1 MDGNVV
7 LLLLVVA
14 IVVFLLYTR
23 NRPPKTPAAVELT
36 RLLGIVPCMSGAQF
50 EVFVAKIMR
59 GLGYRATVLGGS
71 GDQGV
76 DVIATAGKE
85 RLAIQCKNYA
95 KPVGNKPVQE
105 VYAGARHHRC
115 TAALVVAPEGF
126 TKGAV
131 ELARSVGVSLRDA
144 QDLREWIRQQDL
156 RGWIRQLDAKGRAKN
171 AREDNKKEVTL
182 ASKRSGTVDLDARST
197 RNTEGRMTE
206 RNMEKHTL
214 TVGSARLGETVRFT
228 AEVLGTTH
236 VNGGAG
242 GDLDV
247 TFYQLPDHTYRVLM
261 ETEEASM
268 LLPSNMSEV
277 HHRGEP
283 AEYGS
288 YTLEEINAHD
298 LYGPALEALMKVRT
312 EGESRKNTVR
322 GLD

>member
-1 MDGNVV
+1 LDGNVV
-7 LLLLVVA
+7 LLLLIVA

-115 TAALVVAPEGF
+115 TAAWVVAPEGF

-131 ELARSVGVSLRDA
+131 ELARSVGVSLSDA
-144 QDLREWIRQQDL
+144 QALREWIRK
-156 RGWIRQLDAKGRAKN
+156 IDAKERAKN
-171 AREDNKKEVTL
+171 VREDNKKEVTL
-182 ASKRSGTVDLDARST
+182 ASERSGTVDLDARST

-206 RNMEKHTL
+206 SNMEKHTL
-214 TVGSARLGETVRFT
+214 TVGSARMGETVRFT

-236 VNGGAG
+236 VESEGGG
-242 GDLDV
+242 LDL

-288 YTLEEINAHD
+288 YTLEEIHAHD
-298 LYGPALEALMKVRT
+298 LYGPALEALMKVRA
-312 EGESRKNTVR
+312 EGETRKNTVR
-322 GLD
+322 DLD

>member
-144 QDLREWIRQQDL
+144 QDLR
-156 RGWIRQLDAKGRAKN
+156 GWIRQIDAKGRANN

-206 RNMEKHTL
+206 SNMEKHTL
-214 TVGSARLGETVRFT
+214 AVGSARLGETVRFT

-236 VNGGAG
+236 VESEGGG
-242 GDLDV
+242 LDL

-261 ETEEASM
+261 ESEGTNM
-268 LLPSNMSEV
+268 LLPSNMSEALPI
-277 HHRGEP
+277 GEP

-298 LYGPALEALMKVRT
+298 LYEPALEALMKVRT
-312 EGESRKNTVR
+312 EGESRKNAVR
-322 GLD
+322 DLD

>member
-7 LLLLVVA
+7 LLLLIVA

-36 RLLGIVPCMSGAQF
+36 RRLGTVRYMSGAQF
-50 EVFVAKIMR
+50 EGFVAEIMR

-115 TAALVVAPEGF
+115 TAAWVVAPEGF

-144 QDLREWIRQQDL
+144 QAL
-156 RGWIRQLDAKGRAKN
+156 RGWIRQIDAKERAKN

-182 ASKRSGTVDLDARST
+182 ASERSGTVDLDARST

-206 RNMEKHTL
+206 SNMEKHTL

-236 VNGGAG
+236 VESEGGG
-242 GDLDV
+242 LDL

-261 ETEEASM
+261 ESEGTNM
-268 LLPSNMSEV
+268 LLPSNMSEALPI
-277 HHRGEP
+277 GEP

-288 YTLEEINAHD
+288 YTLEEIHAHD
-298 LYGPALEALMKVRT
+298 LYGPALEALMKVRA
-312 EGESRKNTVR
+312 EGETRKNTVR
-322 GLD
+322 DLD

>member
-1 MDGNVV
+1 LDGNVV

-36 RLLGIVPCMSGAQF
+36 RRLGTVRYMSGAQF
-50 EVFVAKIMR
+50 EGFVAEIMR

-115 TAALVVAPEGF
+115 TAAWVVAPEGF

-131 ELARSVGVSLRDA
+131 ELARSVGVSLSDA
-144 QDLREWIRQQDL
+144 QALREWIRK
-156 RGWIRQLDAKGRAKN
+156 IDAKERAKN
-171 AREDNKKEVTL
+171 VREDNKKEVTL
-182 ASKRSGTVDLDARST
+182 ASERSGTVDLDARST

-206 RNMEKHTL
+206 SNMEKHTL
-214 TVGSARLGETVRFT
+214 TVGSARMGETVRFT

-236 VNGGAG
+236 VESEGGG
-242 GDLDV
+242 LDL

-288 YTLEEINAHD
+288 YTLEEIHAHD
-298 LYGPALEALMKVRT
+298 LYGPALEALMKVRA
-312 EGESRKNTVR
+312 EGETRKNTVR
-322 GLD
+322 DLD

>member
-1 MDGNVV
+1 LDGNVV
-7 LLLLVVA
+7 LLLLIVA

-36 RLLGIVPCMSGAQF
+36 RRLGTVRYMSGAQF
-50 EVFVAKIMR
+50 EGFVAEIMR

-115 TAALVVAPEGF
+115 TAAWVVAPEGF

-131 ELARSVGVSLRDA
+131 ELARSVGVSLGDA
-144 QDLREWIRQQDL
+144 QAL
-156 RGWIRQLDAKGRAKN
+156 RGWIQQIDAKERAKN

-182 ASKRSGTVDLDARST
+182 ASERSGTVDLDARST

-206 RNMEKHTL
+206 SNMEKHTL

-236 VNGGAG
+236 VESEGGG
-242 GDLDV
+242 LDL

-261 ETEEASM
+261 LMESGTSM
-268 LLPSNMSEV
+268 LLPSNMSEALPI
-277 HHRGEP
+277 GEP

-288 YTLEEINAHD
+288 YTLEEIHAHD
-298 LYGPALEALMKVRT
+298 LYGPALEALMKVRA
-312 EGESRKNTVR
+312 EGETRKNTVR
-322 GLD
+322 DLD

>member
-1 MDGNVV
+1 LDGNVV
-7 LLLLVVA
+7 LLLLIVA

-36 RLLGIVPCMSGAQF
+36 RRLGTVRYMSGAQF
-50 EVFVAKIMR
+50 EGFVAEIMR

-115 TAALVVAPEGF
+115 TAAWVVAPEGF

-131 ELARSVGVSLRDA
+131 ELARSVGVSLSDA
-144 QDLREWIRQQDL
+144 QALREWIRK
-156 RGWIRQLDAKGRAKN
+156 IDAKERAKN
-171 AREDNKKEVTL
+171 VREDNKKEVTL
-182 ASKRSGTVDLDARST
+182 ASERSGTVDLDARST

-206 RNMEKHTL
+206 SNMEKHTL
-214 TVGSARLGETVRFT
+214 TVGSARMGETVRFT

-236 VNGGAG
+236 VESEGGG
-242 GDLDV
+242 LDL

-288 YTLEEINAHD
+288 YTLEEIHAHD
-298 LYGPALEALMKVRT
+298 LYGPALEALMKVRA
-312 EGESRKNTVR
+312 EGETRKNTVR
-322 GLD
+322 DLD

>member
-1 MDGNVV
+1 
-7 LLLLVVA
+7 
-14 IVVFLLYTR
+14 
-23 NRPPKTPAAVELT
+23 
-36 RLLGIVPCMSGAQF
+36 
-50 EVFVAKIMR
+50 
-59 GLGYRATVLGGS
+59 VLGGS

-76 DVIATAGKE
+76 DVIATRGSE
-85 RLAIQCKNYA
+85 RIAVQCKNYA
-95 KPVGNKPVQE
+95 KPVGNRPVQE
-105 VYAGARHHRC
+105 VYAGAQHHRC
-115 TAALVVAPEGF
+115 TAAWVVAPEGF

-131 ELARSVGVSLRDA
+131 DLARSVAVSLHDA
-144 QDLREWIRQQDL
+144 QAL
-156 RGWIRQLDAKGRAKN
+156 RGWIRQIDAKERAKN
-171 AREDNKKEVTL
+171 ARETNKKEVTL
-182 ASKRSGTVDLDARST
+182 ASERSGTVDLDARST
-197 RNTEGRMTE
+197 RNTEGRMTGS
-206 RNMEKHTL
+206 NMEKHTL

-261 ETEEASM
+261 ETEDASM
-268 LLPSNMSEV
+268 LEPSNMSEALPI
-277 HHRGEP
+277 GEP

-322 GLD
+322 DLD

>member
-1 MDGNVV
+1 
-7 LLLLVVA
+7 
-14 IVVFLLYTR
+14 VVFLLYTR

-50 EVFVAKIMR
+50 EVFVAKIMM

-144 QDLREWIRQQDL
+144 QDLRGWLRQ
-156 RGWIRQLDAKGRAKN
+156 IDAKERAKN

-182 ASKRSGTVDLDARST
+182 ASERSGTVDLDARST

-206 RNMEKHTL
+206 SNMEKHTL

-261 ETEEASM
+261 ETEDATM
-268 LLPSNMSEV
+268 LEPSNMSEALPI
-277 HHRGEP
+277 GEP

-298 LYGPALEALMKVRT
+298 LYGPALEALMKVRA
-312 EGESRKNTVR
+312 EGETRKNTVR
-322 GLD
+322 DLD

>member
-7 LLLLVVA
+7 LLLLIVA

-36 RLLGIVPCMSGAQF
+36 RRLGTVRYMSGAQF
-50 EVFVAKIMR
+50 EGFVAEIMR

-85 RLAIQCKNYA
+85 RIAIQCKNYA

-115 TAALVVAPEGF
+115 TAAWVVAPEGF

-144 QDLREWIRQQDL
+144 QDLR
-156 RGWIRQLDAKGRAKN
+156 GWIRQIDAKGRAKN

-182 ASKRSGTVDLDARST
+182 GSERSGTVDLDARST

-214 TVGSARLGETVRFT
+214 YVGSARLGETVRFT

-236 VNGGAG
+236 VESEGGG
-242 GDLDV
+242 LDL

-261 ETEEASM
+261 ETEDATM
-268 LLPSNMSEV
+268 LEPSNMSEALPI
-277 HHRGEP
+277 GEP

-288 YTLEEINAHD
+288 YTLEEIHAHD

-322 GLD
+322 DLD

>member
-1 MDGNVV
+1 MEGIIVI
-7 LLLLVVA
+7 LLLIVA

-23 NRPPKTPAAVELT
+23 ARHPKTPAAVELT
-36 RLLGIVPCMSGAQF
+36 RRLGTVRYMSGAQF
-50 EVFVAKIMR
+50 EGFVAEIMR

-85 RLAIQCKNYA
+85 RIAIQCKNYA

-144 QDLREWIRQQDL
+144 QDLR
-156 RGWIRQLDAKGRAKN
+156 GWIRQIDAKGRANN
-171 AREDNKKEVTL
+171 ARGDNKKEVTL
-182 ASKRSGTVDLDARST
+182 ASERSGTVDLDARST

-261 ETEEASM
+261 ETEDATM
-268 LLPSNMSEV
+268 LEPSNMSEALPI
-277 HHRGEP
+277 GEP

-322 GLD
+322 DLD

>member
-1 MDGNVV
+1 LDGNVV
-7 LLLLVVA
+7 LLLLIVA

-36 RLLGIVPCMSGAQF
+36 RRLGTVRYMSGAQF
-50 EVFVAKIMR
+50 EGFVAEIMR

-85 RLAIQCKNYA
+85 RLAIQCKNHA

-115 TAALVVAPEGF
+115 TAAWVVAPEGF

-144 QDLREWIRQQDL
+144 QDLR
-156 RGWIRQLDAKGRAKN
+156 GWIRQIDAKGRANN

-182 ASKRSGTVDLDARST
+182 ASERSGTVDLDARST

-206 RNMEKHTL
+206 SNMEKHTL
-214 TVGSARLGETVRFT
+214 TVGSARMGETVRFT

-236 VNGGAG
+236 VESEGGG
-242 GDLDV
+242 LDL

-277 HHRGEP
+277 HPRGEP

-288 YTLEEINAHD
+288 YTLEEIHAHD
-298 LYGPALEALMKVRT
+298 LYGPALEALMKVRA
-312 EGESRKNTVR
+312 EGETRKNTVR
-322 GLD
+322 DLD

>member
-1 MDGNVV
+1 LDGNVV

-85 RLAIQCKNYA
+85 RIAIQCKNYA

-115 TAALVVAPEGF
+115 TAAWVVAPEGF

-144 QDLREWIRQQDL
+144 QDLR
-156 RGWIRQLDAKGRAKN
+156 GWIRQIDAKERAKN

-182 ASKRSGTVDLDARST
+182 ASERSGTVDLDARST

-261 ETEEASM
+261 ETEDATM
-268 LLPSNMSEV
+268 LEPSNMSEALPI
-277 HHRGEP
+277 GEP

-322 GLD
+322 DLD

>member
-7 LLLLVVA
+7 LLLLIVA

-23 NRPPKTPAAVELT
+23 NRRPKTPAAVELT

-144 QDLREWIRQQDL
+144 QDLR
-156 RGWIRQLDAKGRAKN
+156 GWKRQLDAKGRAKN

-182 ASKRSGTVDLDARST
+182 ASKRSGPVDLDARST

-206 RNMEKHTL
+206 SNMEKHTL
-214 TVGSARLGETVRFT
+214 TVGSARLGETVRFA

-247 TFYQLPDHTYRVLM
+247 TFYQLPDHSYRVLM
-261 ETEEASM
+261 QTKDASM
-268 LLPSNMSEV
+268 LEPSNMSEALPI
-277 HHRGEP
+277 GEP

-322 GLD
+322 DLD

>member
-1 MDGNVV
+1 LDGNVV
-7 LLLLVVA
+7 LLLLIVA

-36 RLLGIVPCMSGAQF
+36 RRLGTVRYMSGAQF
-50 EVFVAKIMR
+50 EGFIAEIMR

-76 DVIATAGKE
+76 DVIATVGKE

-115 TAALVVAPEGF
+115 TAAWVVAPEGF

-144 QDLREWIRQQDL
+144 QAL
-156 RGWIRQLDAKGRAKN
+156 RGWIRQIDAKERAKN
-171 AREDNKKEVTL
+171 VREDNKKEVTL
-182 ASKRSGTVDLDARST
+182 ASERSGTVDLDARST

-206 RNMEKHTL
+206 SNMEKHTL

-236 VNGGAG
+236 VESEGGG
-242 GDLDV
+242 LDL

-261 ETEEASM
+261 ESEGTNM
-268 LLPSNMSEV
+268 LLPSNMSEALPI
-277 HHRGEP
+277 GEP

-288 YTLEEINAHD
+288 YTLEEIHAHD
-298 LYGPALEALMKVRT
+298 LYGPALEALMKVRA
-312 EGESRKNTVR
+312 EGETRKNTVR
-322 GLD
+322 DLD

>member
-1 MDGNVV
+1 LDGNVV
-7 LLLLVVA
+7 LLLLIVA

-36 RLLGIVPCMSGAQF
+36 RRLGTVRYMSGAQF
-50 EVFVAKIMR
+50 EGFVAEIMR

-115 TAALVVAPEGF
+115 TAAWVVAPEGF

-131 ELARSVGVSLRDA
+131 ELARSVGVSLSDA
-144 QDLREWIRQQDL
+144 QALREWIRK
-156 RGWIRQLDAKGRAKN
+156 IDAKERAKN
-171 AREDNKKEVTL
+171 VREDNKKEVTL
-182 ASKRSGTVDLDARST
+182 ASERSGTVDLDARST

-206 RNMEKHTL
+206 SNMEKHTL

-236 VNGGAG
+236 VESEGGL
-242 GDLDV
+242 DL

-261 ETEEASM
+261 ESEGTNM
-268 LLPSNMSEV
+268 LLPSNMSEALPI
-277 HHRGEP
+277 GEP

-288 YTLEEINAHD
+288 YTLEEIHAHD
-298 LYGPALEALMKVRT
+298 LYGPALEALMKVRA
-312 EGESRKNTVR
+312 EGETRKNTVR
-322 GLD
+322 DLD

>member
-1 MDGNVV
+1 LDGNVV
-7 LLLLVVA
+7 LLLLIVA

-36 RLLGIVPCMSGAQF
+36 RRLGTVRYMSGAQF
-50 EVFVAKIMR
+50 EGFVAEIMR

-115 TAALVVAPEGF
+115 TAAWVVAPEGF

-144 QDLREWIRQQDL
+144 QAL
-156 RGWIRQLDAKGRAKN
+156 RGWIRQIDAKERAKN

-182 ASKRSGTVDLDARST
+182 ASERSGTVDLDARST

-206 RNMEKHTL
+206 SNMEKHTL

-236 VNGGAG
+236 VESEGGG
-242 GDLDV
+242 LDL

-288 YTLEEINAHD
+288 YTLEEIHAHD
-298 LYGPALEALMKVRT
+298 LYGPALEALMKVRA
-312 EGESRKNTVR
+312 EGETRKNTVR
-322 GLD
+322 DLD

>member
-1 MDGNVV
+1 LDGNVV
-7 LLLLVVA
+7 LLLLIVA

-36 RLLGIVPCMSGAQF
+36 RRLGTVRYMSGAQF
-50 EVFVAKIMR
+50 EGFVAEIMR

-115 TAALVVAPEGF
+115 TAAWVVAPEGF

-131 ELARSVGVSLRDA
+131 ELARSVGVSLSDA
-144 QDLREWIRQQDL
+144 QALREWIRK
-156 RGWIRQLDAKGRAKN
+156 IDAKERAKN
-171 AREDNKKEVTL
+171 VRENNKKEVTL
-182 ASKRSGTVDLDARST
+182 ASERSGTVDLDARST

-206 RNMEKHTL
+206 SNMEKHTL
-214 TVGSARLGETVRFT
+214 TVGSARMGETVRFT

-236 VNGGAG
+236 VESEGGG
-242 GDLDV
+242 LDL

-288 YTLEEINAHD
+288 YTLEEIHAHD
-298 LYGPALEALMKVRT
+298 LYGPALEALMKVRA
-312 EGESRKNTVR
+312 EGETRKNTVR
-322 GLD
+322 DLD

>member
-1 MDGNVV
+1 LDGNVV
-7 LLLLVVA
+7 LLLLIVA

-36 RLLGIVPCMSGAQF
+36 RRLGTVRYMSGAQF
-50 EVFVAKIMR
+50 EGFVAEIMR

-115 TAALVVAPEGF
+115 TAAWVVAPEGF

-144 QDLREWIRQQDL
+144 QAL
-156 RGWIRQLDAKGRAKN
+156 RGWIRQIDAKERAKN

-182 ASKRSGTVDLDARST
+182 ASERSGTVDLDARST

-206 RNMEKHTL
+206 SNMEKHTL
-214 TVGSARLGETVRFT
+214 TVGSARMGETVRFT

-236 VNGGAG
+236 VESEGGG
-242 GDLDV
+242 LDL

-288 YTLEEINAHD
+288 YTLEEIHAHD
-298 LYGPALEALMKVRT
+298 LYGPALEALMKVRA
-312 EGESRKNTVR
+312 EGETRKNTVR
-322 GLD
+322 DLD

>member
-7 LLLLVVA
+7 LLLLIVA

-36 RLLGIVPCMSGAQF
+36 RRLGTVRYMSGAQF
-50 EVFVAKIMR
+50 EGFVAEIMR

-115 TAALVVAPEGF
+115 TAAWVVAPEGF

-144 QDLREWIRQQDL
+144 QAL
-156 RGWIRQLDAKGRAKN
+156 RGWIRQIDAKERAKN

-182 ASKRSGTVDLDARST
+182 ASERSGTVDLDARST
-197 RNTEGRMTE
+197 RNTEDRMTE
-206 RNMEKHTL
+206 SNMEKHTL

-236 VNGGAG
+236 VESEGGG
-242 GDLDV
+242 LDL

-261 ETEEASM
+261 ESEGTNM
-268 LLPSNMSEV
+268 LLPSNMSEALPI
-277 HHRGEP
+277 GEP

-288 YTLEEINAHD
+288 YTLEEIHAHD
-298 LYGPALEALMKVRT
+298 LYGPALEALMKVRA
-312 EGESRKNTVR
+312 EGETRKNTVR
-322 GLD
+322 DLD

>member
-1 MDGNVV
+1 LDGNVV
-7 LLLLVVA
+7 LLLLIVA

-36 RLLGIVPCMSGAQF
+36 RRLGTVRYMSGAQF
-50 EVFVAKIMR
+50 EGFVAEIMR

-115 TAALVVAPEGF
+115 TAAWVVAPEGF

-144 QDLREWIRQQDL
+144 QAL
-156 RGWIRQLDAKGRAKN
+156 RGWIRQIDAKERAKN

-182 ASKRSGTVDLDARST
+182 ASERSGTVDLDARST

-206 RNMEKHTL
+206 SNMEKHTL

-236 VNGGAG
+236 VESEGGG
-242 GDLDV
+242 LDL

-261 ETEEASM
+261 ESEGTNM
-268 LLPSNMSEV
+268 LLPSNMSEALPI
-277 HHRGEP
+277 GEP

-288 YTLEEINAHD
+288 YTLEEIHAHD
-298 LYGPALEALMKVRT
+298 LYGPALEALMKVRA
-312 EGESRKNTVR
+312 EGETRKNTVR
-322 GLD
+322 DLD

>member
-1 MDGNVV
+1 
-7 LLLLVVA
+7 
-14 IVVFLLYTR
+14 
-23 NRPPKTPAAVELT
+23 
-36 RLLGIVPCMSGAQF
+36 MSGAQF

-85 RLAIQCKNYA
+85 RIAIQCKNYA

-115 TAALVVAPEGF
+115 TAAWVVAPEGF

-131 ELARSVGVSLRDA
+131 DLARSVGVSLHDA
-144 QDLREWIRQQDL
+144 QAL
-156 RGWIRQLDAKGRAKN
+156 RGWIRQIDAKERAKN

-182 ASKRSGTVDLDARST
+182 ASERSGTVDLDARST
-197 RNTEGRMTE
+197 RNTEGRMTGS
-206 RNMEKHTL
+206 NMEKHTVY
-214 TVGSARLGETVRFT
+214 VGSARIGETVRFT

-236 VNGGAG
+236 VESEGGG
-242 GDLDV
+242 LDL

-261 ETEEASM
+261 TMESEGTSM
-268 LLPSNMSEV
+268 LEPSNMSETLPI
-277 HHRGEP
+277 GEP

-288 YTLEEINAHD
+288 YTLEEIHAHD
-298 LYGPALEALMKVRT
+298 LYGPALEALMKARA
-312 EGESRKNTVR
+312 EGETRKNTVR
-322 GLD
+322 DLD